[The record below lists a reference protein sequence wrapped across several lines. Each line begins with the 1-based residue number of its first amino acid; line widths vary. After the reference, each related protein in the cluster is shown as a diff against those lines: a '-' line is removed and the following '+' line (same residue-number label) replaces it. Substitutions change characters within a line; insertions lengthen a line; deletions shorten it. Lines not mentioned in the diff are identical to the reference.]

1 MTNFII
7 ELFATLIYMFVLFP
21 MFLVLN
27 LFFMILVVLLLPF
40 KITMVQKK
48 IERFLERR

>member
-1 MTNFII
+1 MINILI
-7 ELFATLIYMFVLFP
+7 EILSTVFYMFVLFP

-40 KITMVQKK
+40 KIPMVQKK

>member
-7 ELFATLIYMFVLFP
+7 ELFASLIYMFVLFP
-21 MFLVLN
+21 MFLILN
-27 LFFMILVVLLLPF
+27 LFFMIVVVLLLPF
-40 KITMVQKK
+40 KIPMVQTK